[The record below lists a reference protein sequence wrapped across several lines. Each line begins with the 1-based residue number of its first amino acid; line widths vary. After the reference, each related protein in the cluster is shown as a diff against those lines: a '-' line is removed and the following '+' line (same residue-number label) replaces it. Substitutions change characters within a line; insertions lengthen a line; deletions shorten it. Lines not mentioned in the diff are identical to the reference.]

1 MYAVFSMLQEELFPC
16 QRHKKHCK
24 LQCFGCSQ
32 APKKQQTSAKKCPK
46 WTSKKHLV
54 ILSSFFPTPDP
65 EKHENTTKVKDFGG
79 AAAEARP
86 RVAKAS
92 EQLHTYYGQA
102 SPDIKGVTPWHLVPP
117 TPL

>member
-1 MYAVFSMLQEELFPC
+1 LAVRKRQ
-16 QRHKKHCK
+16 
-24 LQCFGCSQ
+24 
-32 APKKQQTSAKKCPK
+32 KKQQTSAKKCPK

-79 AAAEARP
+79 SAEEARP

-102 SPDIKGVTPWHLVPP
+102 SPDIKGVTPWCRRPP
-117 TPL
+117 L

>member
-1 MYAVFSMLQEELFPC
+1 MFWLF
-16 QRHKKHCK
+16 
-24 LQCFGCSQ
+24 
-32 APKKQQTSAKKCPK
+32 ASAKKTTNIRQKVPK
-46 WTSKKHLV
+46 MDLQKASCNFIV
-54 ILSSFFPTPDP
+54 FFPTPDP

-79 AAAEARP
+79 SAAEARP

-117 TPL
+117 TPPFKGEGMD